1 MMSQLTSAKDS
12 IIDGLDWIREDF
24 VYNKDGNVTDCNVV
38 GSDSSL
44 AETDYSYTNSGDSDI
59 MASATGDGAFTLSSD
74 LNGNTTKLPTSSAND
89 TIEYNWDNKLRS
101 ASKGSDSIT
110 VKYDPMGNR
119 VYKSS
124 YDGSSTTVQKFIVD
138 ISGWLRTMSGVRHTV
153 LMRQAES
160 SC

>member
-1 MMSQLTSAKDS
+1 M
-12 IIDGLDWIREDF
+12 
-24 VYNKDGNVTDCNVV
+24 V
-38 GSDSSL
+38 GSDSSV

-59 MASATGDGAFTLSSD
+59 MASATGDGAFTLSND
-74 LNGNTTKLPTSSAND
+74 LNGNTTKLPTSNAND

-101 ASKGSDSIT
+101 ASKGPDSIT

-124 YDGSSTTVQKFIVD
+124 YDGSTTTVQEFILD
-138 ISGWLRTMSGVRHTV
+138 IAGKLPTIPGVQHSV
-153 LMRQAES
+153 IMRQAES